1 MCMFNCSKT
10 KFAKKLSTIIRS
22 YQLLKNKD
30 EVQSACRTMGHTF
43 LHTASLHK
51 VLVKKKIIV
60 EYKDISTSIIFMEYF
75 SLCAMLPWITPASA
89 REAFILHGQ

>member
-1 MCMFNCSKT
+1 MFNCSKT
-10 KFAKKLSTIIRS
+10 KFAKKLRVPLLDPTN
-22 YQLLKNKD
+22 LKNKD

-51 VLVKKKIIV
+51 VPVKKKIMV